1 AMNEYFET
9 QVTATILKNLY
20 NQLQAVFVEEQNR
33 LEQEKEFLQ
42 QPHAEQERNLQK
54 ALRFLD
60 QAAPKLEKEMAA
72 EIDTIKNESIEEI
85 KGIFNKGMLEFE
97 GKIED
102 MVVQAML
109 FIHIYADGF
118 SESQAVQGAKEG
130 FTDKASRE
138 NTDRTTI
145 KLSPSRKYSDVEQK
159 MRQFIAGLLNDA
171 RRDFFDIQADIKEAY
186 RFLNKDTQKIL
197 KKYKDKMEQEINEQL
212 NINLEHVDKLE
223 APEIDYAAFINDN
236 MDFMSG
242 NVRYEHQE
250 AKYETEYYEVDVT
263 STFAKII
270 SFGFYKKTETR
281 TREVQVQ
288 DEQNLIHIDP
298 VKMAGDIK
306 DTIEVSMQEKIN
318 DAQERHRQNIS
329 EACGKHNTMF
339 VKFKQLRQKDIENL
353 KKEIHDSKAKID
365 ALQTQQDTLQTFQK
379 GDTK

>member
-1 AMNEYFET
+1 
-9 QVTATILKNLY
+9 
-20 NQLQAVFVEEQNR
+20 
-33 LEQEKEFLQ
+33 
-42 QPHAEQERNLQK
+42 
-54 ALRFLD
+54 ALLFLD

-85 KGIFNKGMLEFE
+85 RRIFNNGMQEFE

-102 MVVQAML
+102 MVVQAMI
-109 FIHIYADGF
+109 FIREYADGLL
-118 SESQAVQGAKEG
+118 ESTATQQARASFMESRSRNYAK
-130 FTDKASRE
+130 T
-138 NTDRTTI
+138 NQTI
-145 KLSPSRKYSDVEQK
+145 PLAAHRKYPDAEQK
-159 MRQFIAGLLNDA
+159 LQQFIAGLLNDA

-197 KKYKDKMEQEINEQL
+197 KKYKGKIEQEINEQL

-288 DEQNLIHIDP
+288 DERHDIVIDP
-298 VKMAGDIK
+298 ASMAKGIK

-353 KKEIHDSKAKID
+353 EKEIRNSKAKID
-365 ALQTQQDTLQTFQK
+365 ALQTQQDILQTFQK